1 MAYDLSS
8 VDREIGHLK
17 RFIRKLGSQND
28 EGQYVVTFGVLF
40 DDDEAANTFEAIVG
54 TLKAARKR
62 GVIDFK
68 GQILLKGPHD
78 AVPITL
84 LMGNDETDDEPI
96 AEMTYTMAPTTPS
109 DVRSA
114 SPAPSISNPASPAAA
129 PVGAVVEDGDVEKKE
144 EKAKE
149 DGDVEKKEEKA

>member
-54 TLKAARKR
+54 TLKAAKKRK
-62 GVIDFK
+62 IISFK
-68 GQILLKGPHD
+68 GQMLLKGAHD
-78 AVPITL
+78 NVPITL
-84 LMGNDETDDEPI
+84 LQDNDGDDESADHGQPPNSQSI
-96 AEMTYTMAPTTPS
+96 HHHK
-109 DVRSA
+109 VR
-114 SPAPSISNPASPAAA
+114 NPLT
-129 PVGAVVEDGDVEKKE
+129 K
-144 EKAKE
+144 
-149 DGDVEKKEEKA
+149 